1 MDGDVDLYQRAL
13 CLVLERGYCTASMIQ
28 CNLSLGYAKA
38 IHLIDAMVARGVL
51 NHHTREDGSRLILW
65 DDKRR
70 VDFIFRWKLQQIK
83 SPHDPE
89 CIPLVLDALRLLW
102 EEAPH
107 LRFGQ
112 LICQIVQ
119 TEACYTELL
128 VMEDAR
134 LIDLGASLFSGSCG
148 E

>member
-1 MDGDVDLYQRAL
+1 MTDDVELYQRAL
-13 CLVLERGYCTASMIQ
+13 CLVLERRVCSVISLQ
-28 CNLSLGYAKA
+28 CNLRLGYAKA
-38 IHLIDAMVARGVL
+38 LQLIDAMVAGGVL
-51 NHHTREDGSRLILW
+51 SHHTRKDGSRQILW
-65 DDKRR
+65 DEKRR

-83 SPHDPE
+83 SHHDPE

-119 TEACYTELL
+119 PEACYTELSL
-128 VMEDAR
+128 MEDAR
-134 LIDLGASLFSGSCG
+134 LLHLGASLFSGSC
-148 E
+148 EA